1 MVANTAPHDATRTAL
16 FQSDRLAQDIVQLTY
31 DHPGRQDSAY
41 QARRDQ
47 IAAVALRYERG
58 APVPEIDYT
67 GAEHQVWS
75 AVRNNLAPL
84 HTRHACKEYQDASAR
99 LALDPCRLPQL
110 EEVNRSLQ
118 VWSGFRMIPVMGFVS
133 SRTFLRHLGEGM
145 FLSTQY
151 VRYPTTPLFS
161 PEPDVIHEL
170 TGHACMMTDP
180 RYAALNRRF
189 GAAAEVV
196 DEEDLVRLERVFW
209 ATLESGLVKES
220 DGNKLLGA
228 ALLSSVGEI
237 EHCFAHARQLPFD
250 LERMAATPFEPTAYQ
265 DEVYVAESFTAMIRD
280 VSAWLDELTKP
291 HRARDTAGSPRH
303 ASVGVSQPRCSSPK
317 TISYA

>member
-1 MVANTAPHDATRTAL
+1 MVANTAPHDAMRTSL
-16 FQSDRLAQDIVQLTY
+16 FQGAHLAQDIVQLTY

-41 QARRDQ
+41 QSRRDQ
-47 IAAVALRYERG
+47 IAAVALRHDRRE
-58 APVPEIDYT
+58 PVPEIDYT
-67 GAEHQVWS
+67 GAEHQVWR
-75 AVRNNLAPL
+75 AVRDTLLPL
-84 HTRHACKEYQDASAR
+84 HRRHACKEYQDASAR
-99 LALDPCRLPQL
+99 LALDPSRLPQL

-118 VWSGFRMIPVMGFVS
+118 AWSGFRMVPVMGFVS

-170 TGHACMMTDP
+170 TGHACMLMDLH
-180 RYAALNRRF
+180 YAALNRRF

-209 ATLESGLVKES
+209 YTLESGLVRES
-220 DGNKLLGA
+220 DGNKVLGA

-250 LERMAATPFEPTAYQ
+250 LERMAATPFEPTTFQ
-265 DEVYVAESFTAMIRD
+265 DEVYVAESFGAMIRD
-280 VSAWLDELTKP
+280 VSAWLHELTAP
-291 HRARDTAGSPRH
+291 HGARDTSGGH
-303 ASVGVSQPRCSSPK
+303 EHESV
-317 TISYA
+317 